1 MKQRSTSIQIQFNF
15 NFTFTIKDIVAVV
28 TWARLMV
35 RRSVVT
41 VRRHTSPPPD
51 TENQLDSWAVL
62 EGLTA

>member
-1 MKQRSTSIQIQFNF
+1 MTSSDAELSKFLHS
-15 NFTFTIKDIVAVV
+15 

-62 EGLTA
+62 EGLTALVFSL

>member
-1 MKQRSTSIQIQFNF
+1 MCNVTTSILALEIRNICS
-15 NFTFTIKDIVAVV
+15 TYEA